1 MEFIEK
7 FVAIGD
13 MLFGG
18 IFAAI
23 LVAVAVLGI
32 LVARTLSRMWIAAVV
47 LAIGVVGSYVWS
59 TMFVFSYP
67 PNAPATTWMMAGWT
81 LTPPAKDYL
90 ARSRDVAGYD
100 AERRNGEL
108 VYAFE
113 GDVQKVWAG
122 SSMAVPKIAGQGFL
136 ALIVLGLA
144 WALTLLGINLFG
156 AKPKADGK

>member
-1 MEFIEK
+1 MEFIDK

-59 TMFVFSYP
+59 TMFVFPYP
-67 PNAPATTWMMAGWT
+67 PNAPTTWMMAGWT
-81 LTPPAKDYL
+81 LTPPARDYL
-90 ARSRDVAGYD
+90 ARSPDIAGYD

-113 GDVQKVWAG
+113 SDAQKVWAG
-122 SSMAVPKIAGQGFL
+122 SSMAAPKVMGQAFL

-144 WALTLLGINLFG
+144 WALSLLGVGLVG
-156 AKPKADGK
+156 AKPKADGE